1 MNAIL
6 RRAGRLL
13 LRAFSPRSIRD
24 EINAAAERNA
34 VEAADLIL
42 SLMPNKVTAAK
53 IAYDLVYGATKIGLT
68 LFLAAPLLLALLP
81 LLCLLFFLHV
91 LTTLTAS
98 ASSEIRWVGG
108 LGIPSPPIASAIIVT
123 ASAGLSTASGL

>member
-42 SLMPNKVTAAK
+42 SLMPNRVTAAK

-68 LFLAAPLLLALLP
+68 LFLAAPL
-81 LLCLLFFLHV
+81 H
-91 LTTLTAS
+91 
-98 ASSEIRWVGG
+98 
-108 LGIPSPPIASAIIVT
+108 SP
-123 ASAGLSTASGL
+123 

>member
-24 EINAAAERNA
+24 KINAAAERNA

-42 SLMPNKVTAAK
+42 SLAEQS
-53 IAYDLVYGATKIGLT
+53 YGGKDHI
-68 LFLAAPLLLALLP
+68 
-81 LLCLLFFLHV
+81 
-91 LTTLTAS
+91 
-98 ASSEIRWVGG
+98 
-108 LGIPSPPIASAIIVT
+108 
-123 ASAGLSTASGL
+123 

>member
-24 EINAAAERNA
+24 KINAAAERNA

-42 SLMPNKVTAAK
+42 SLAEQS
-53 IAYDLVYGATKIGLT
+53 YGGKDRI
-68 LFLAAPLLLALLP
+68 
-81 LLCLLFFLHV
+81 
-91 LTTLTAS
+91 
-98 ASSEIRWVGG
+98 
-108 LGIPSPPIASAIIVT
+108 
-123 ASAGLSTASGL
+123 